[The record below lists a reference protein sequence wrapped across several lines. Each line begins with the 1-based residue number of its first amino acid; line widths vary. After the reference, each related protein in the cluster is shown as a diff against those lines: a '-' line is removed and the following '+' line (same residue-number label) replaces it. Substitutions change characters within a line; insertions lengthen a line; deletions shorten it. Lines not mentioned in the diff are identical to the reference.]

1 MRTPRHAARILV
13 VAPDGA
19 VFLFRYD
26 DEEIGPHWTTPGGGL
41 NAGET
46 PEEGAL
52 RELREETGWTDLDPG
67 PLLFT
72 WVHDY
77 RREGVP
83 VRQYEHV
90 FLTRG
95 PQREPAGDLTAAHV
109 EDGILYWRWWPLA
122 ELPACPEKLL
132 PPQLP
137 ELVAAVLRA
146 APEVP
151 GPVDLGYVPLR

>member
-1 MRTPRHAARILV
+1 
-13 VAPDGA
+13 
-19 VFLFRYD
+19 
-26 DEEIGPHWTTPGGGL
+26 
-41 NAGET
+41 
-46 PEEGAL
+46 
-52 RELREETGWTDLDPG
+52 
-67 PLLFT
+67 LFT

-146 APEVP
+146 APQVP